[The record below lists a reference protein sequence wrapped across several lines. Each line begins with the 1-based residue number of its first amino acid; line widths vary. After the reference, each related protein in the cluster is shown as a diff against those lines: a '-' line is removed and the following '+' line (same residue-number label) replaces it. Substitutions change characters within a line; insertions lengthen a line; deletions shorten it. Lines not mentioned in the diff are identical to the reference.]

1 MQRVA
6 GLVCS
11 RVSSLAPG
19 KNQHGIARYA
29 SFRSSRVQ
37 DPGSSG
43 CLPRDFEKSIV
54 SPEIGKG
61 IDLWISLKLPL
72 HVVGEIEEDASHG
85 ESSFFSKFSRYPFDF

>member
-43 CLPRDFEKSIV
+43 CPPRDFEKSNL
-54 SPEIGKG
+54 SPEIRGKG
-61 IDLWISLKLPL
+61 SIFGSL
-72 HVVGEIEEDASHG
+72 
-85 ESSFFSKFSRYPFDF
+85 